1 LIRTSFS
8 MEDFDI
14 VFFKDLAL
22 GGKPMSFV
30 ELLFFLCTCEFNT
43 TFSHLL

>member
-1 LIRTSFS
+1 

-30 ELLFFLCTCEFNT
+30 ELLFFFVCTCEFNT
-43 TFSHLL
+43 TFSYLL

>member
-1 LIRTSFS
+1 

-30 ELLFFLCTCEFNT
+30 ELLFFFLCVHANLILHFHIC
-43 TFSHLL
+43 SRR